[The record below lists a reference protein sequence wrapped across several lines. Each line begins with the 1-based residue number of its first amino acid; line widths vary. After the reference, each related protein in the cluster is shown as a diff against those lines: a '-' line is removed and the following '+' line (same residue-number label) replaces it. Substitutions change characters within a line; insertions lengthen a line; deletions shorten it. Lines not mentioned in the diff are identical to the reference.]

1 MRKQNLVQDVER
13 FNPALISGAM
23 KDAKRLGFN
32 SYGRGFR
39 NPIIANIQDVV
50 NQPVY
55 DSMSVAANTAFP
67 KTTLFQSPVGASRTL
82 AQTNMQLAG
91 QLPAPQRLVVR
102 AIKLIVA
109 NNTTLVD
116 LINILENVSVT
127 FTVGKKPWFEGPAI
141 LLTAGCGAQMVS
153 ASQLGTAAGTLGTVF
168 STSNGSVDQ
177 RAAFTLTQPV
187 VIEAGE
193 TFAVT
198 LVAETGFS
206 TQANTTNPPGAGTTI
221 RVVLDGELYRGVQ

>member
-1 MRKQNLVQDVER
+1 MRNKIVAPDVER
-13 FNPALISGAM
+13 FNPAVINGAM
-23 KDAKRLGFN
+23 KNAKRLGFN
-32 SYGRGFR
+32 SYGRGFK
-39 NPIIANIQDVV
+39 NPIIANIQDVL

-55 DSMSVAANTAFP
+55 DSFTVAANTAFP
-67 KTTLFQSPVGASRTL
+67 KTTLFQSPISGTRTL

-109 NNTTLVD
+109 NNTTLTD
-116 LINILENVSVT
+116 LVNILENVSVV

-153 ASQLGTAAGTLGTVF
+153 AAQVGTAPAGTAVAF

-177 RAAFTLTQPV
+177 RAAFTLSQPV

-193 TFAVT
+193 TFSVT
-198 LVAETGFS
+198 LQAETGFS
-206 TQANTTNPPGAGTTI
+206 TQANTTNPPGVGTTV